1 MDTHNIQVQTIY
13 SIFFFFSRQ
22 FIDFIPHKLY
32 NQKLKLL
39 KIWNEI
45 ICSLLNWLH
54 LYSSSPLIK
63 RFFYPFFYIQ
73 YTCLDE
79 PAHPRRQ
86 AIISIQTIFNKILHF
101 FIPSKLRASNVISRI
116 ILLDA
121 FFFKLSCK
129 AQKKL
134 PTNQFH
140 PTKSDQTNAA
150 GFLVLALQIGFFI
163 ITQVWAKVTFL
174 IKFCL
179 LLKNQRVWTKV
190 IYLLFPIKSI

>member
-1 MDTHNIQVQTIY
+1 MCNCHIYMYTQRKAGEKNFEKKMTNIVGWIHITYKCRQFIRF
-13 SIFFFFSRQ
+13 FFFFSRQ

-121 FFFKLSCK
+121 FFLSFHVRL
-129 AQKKL
+129 KKSF
-134 PTNQFH
+134 Q
-140 PTKSDQTNAA
+140 QTSSTP
-150 GFLVLALQIGFFI
+150 L
-163 ITQVWAKVTFL
+163 
-174 IKFCL
+174 
-179 LLKNQRVWTKV
+179 KV
-190 IYLLFPIKSI
+190 IRLMQQAS

>member
-86 AIISIQTIFNKILHF
+86 AIISIQIIFNKILLF

-121 FFFKLSCK
+121 LFLSFHVRL
-129 AQKKL
+129 KKSF
-134 PTNQFH
+134 Q
-140 PTKSDQTNAA
+140 QTSSTP
-150 GFLVLALQIGFFI
+150 L
-163 ITQVWAKVTFL
+163 
-174 IKFCL
+174 
-179 LLKNQRVWTKV
+179 KV
-190 IYLLFPIKSI
+190 IRLMQQAS